1 MDDAQKSRE
10 ELLAELGSLRAR
22 VAELE
27 KEDREQ
33 RRAETKSEW
42 EVTHDELTGLFDR
55 RHFLERLTPI
65 VRSAVRYRYP
75 VSVSVCQVDG
85 VEALSEE
92 KGRVVVDELLAE
104 FGGLVLDELRGE
116 DLAGRY
122 ADSVFCLCFPHTTA
136 IDAATPVRRLRTRLA
151 KMTGDLPI
159 VAAFGVADLE
169 CGATTAVELLDAAV
183 QALDRARAADDAIC
197 IVQAP

>member
-1 MDDAQKSRE
+1 MDDAQKSRDK
-10 ELLAELGSLRAR
+10 LLAELEGLRAR

-27 KEDREQ
+27 EEDRRH

-75 VSVSVCQVDG
+75 VSVSVCRVEG
-85 VEALSEE
+85 IEALSQE
-92 KGRVVVDELLAE
+92 KGRDVVDELLAE

-122 ADSVFCLCFPHTTA
+122 ADSMFCLCFPHTTA
-136 IDAATPVRRLRTRLA
+136 LDAATPVGRVRARLA

-169 CGATTAVELLDAAV
+169 CGATTAGGLVDAAV
-183 QALDRARAADDAIC
+183 QALDRAQAADDAIC
-197 IVQAP
+197 ISRAP